1 MNVFV
6 SFFVL
11 ELKCESLVLFSDVWM
26 WFSEA
31 CKMDPDF
38 PRIIIPKS
46 PYSFNWKPLGHLKVS
61 ANLVFQ
67 DSFSEFLG
75 LKI

>member
-1 MNVFV
+1 M
-6 SFFVL
+6 SLWCFFRTFGCGFWKPVN
-11 ELKCESLVLFSDVWM
+11 SIH
-26 WFSEA
+26 
-31 CKMDPDF
+31 MDPDF
-38 PRIIIPKS
+38 PRIIIQKS
-46 PYSFNWKPLGHLKVS
+46 PCSFNWKPLGHLKVS